1 MNARRYNLS
10 SEHHEQSELMKWA
23 ELNRQK
29 FPMLKALFAI
39 ANGGHRHIT
48 VAMQM
53 KAEGVKPG
61 VPDLM
66 LPYPSNGY
74 NGLFVEMKRRVGGR
88 LSEEQKQW
96 REMLQGYGYCVRVC
110 KGWEE
115 AKDAITDYLTTNS
128 Q

>member
-1 MNARRYNLS
+1 MKNYSVNTESR
-10 SEHHEQSELMKWA
+10 EQIELMKWA
-23 ELNRQK
+23 SLARQTYPQLDSM
-29 FPMLKALFAI
+29 FHI
-39 ANGGHRHIT
+39 ANGGHRHPST
-48 VAMQM
+48 AARL

-88 LSEEQKQW
+88 LSEDQKHW
-96 REMLQGYGYCVRVC
+96 RDMLQGYGYCVRVC

-115 AKDAITDYLTTNS
+115 AKDAITNYLT
-128 Q
+128 QLPQ

>member
-1 MNARRYNLS
+1 MNARRYNIA
-10 SEHHEQSELMKWA
+10 SEHAEQVQLMKWA

-29 FPMLKALFAI
+29 WPMLEALHACP
-39 ANGGHRHIT
+39 NGGHRHI
-48 VAMQM
+48 VIAQQM

-74 NGLFVEMKRRVGGR
+74 NGLFLEMKKRVGGR
-88 LSEEQKQW
+88 LSEEQKHW
-96 REMLQGYGYCVRVC
+96 RDMLQGYGYCVCVC

-115 AKDAITDYLTTNS
+115 AKDAITNYLT
-128 Q
+128 QPPQ

>member
-10 SEHHEQSELMKWA
+10 SEHAEQVQLIKWA

-29 FPMLKALFAI
+29 WPMLQALFAI

-66 LPYPSNGY
+66 H
-74 NGLFVEMKRRVGGR
+74 
-88 LSEEQKQW
+88 W
-96 REMLQGYGYCVRVC
+96 RDMLQGYGYCVQVC

-115 AKDAITDYLTTNS
+115 AKDAITNYLTT
-128 Q
+128 QPPQ